1 MAKKNNG
8 RDFLFSDDCGFING
22 DDEGGES
29 YRYSDGSGYYRGADG
44 SEGYIYSDGS
54 GYYHGADG
62 SDGYIYSDGSAY
74 FRGADGTD
82 AYKYS
87 DGSGYYRGGDGSDG
101 YKYSDGSGY
110 FTDSSGSR
118 TSYDA
123 DDDDDED
130 DDDSGGSSLGDALGT
145 IIGAGLAGVMA
156 VGAKAAAEEREREAQ
171 REAERREQARI
182 NSENRR
188 AWRKRHRKG
197 IAITILISVIVVL
210 SLIGYYEIQKLIPMG
225 YSSDSLE
232 GLKYTEAVQNL
243 KESGF
248 SNVHTKEISDLTI
261 SRDDEENLVTEVKL
275 MFGDSFD
282 EDTKYPSNL
291 WITVVYH
298 TVELYAPPLTSK
310 EAKGMNY
317 LDVIDEFE
325 NAGFVNVTTV
335 VEYDIVTGWLTD
347 DGEVKSVTING
358 DKKFDSYNEYRLD
371 AEVVVTYRTLKKNK
385 PK

>member
-101 YKYSDGSGY
+101 YKYSDRSGY

-232 GLKYTEAVQNL
+232 GLKYTEAVQKL

-325 NAGFVNVTTV
+325 KAGFVNVTTV

-371 AEVVVTYRTLKKNK
+371 AEVVVTYHTLKKNK